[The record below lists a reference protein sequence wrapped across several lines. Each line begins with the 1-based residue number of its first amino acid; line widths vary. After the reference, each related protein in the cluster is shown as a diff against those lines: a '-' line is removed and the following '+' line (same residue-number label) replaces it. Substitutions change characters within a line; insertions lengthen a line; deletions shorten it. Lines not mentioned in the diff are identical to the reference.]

1 MAMTG
6 QGMRRIATLVAVVA
20 IGLGG
25 VATAVPAGAD
35 TAIPVVGCDRA
46 NTRIELTASARLDP
60 SCTYTEGVTI
70 SASHVELDCDQ
81 ALIQK
86 RGGGIGILV
95 TTPSDVDLVDVTIRG
110 CRVDGFLNSIHL
122 RRDGFNHL
130 PAGEE
135 YVHQL
140 DGVHVEGNLLT
151 NSRGVSIYVDGYVTG
166 TVVTHNVVLGAGSDA
181 VYLDA
186 GSRYGAVLE
195 NALVHNGY
203 GENGPEGQ
211 VTDFNGVQFRS
222 WGPGRE
228 GIAVDGSRDNL
239 IARNWIVGSSAGG
252 VFLYTNCGE
261 YVHQQPESWV
271 EHRFGAEHN
280 VVEDNIISGGENGV
294 WVGSRMAENVF
305 PMDCSDEPYVSSP
318 IQAITLDRAANN
330 TIRGNTILEVT
341 YGVRV
346 EDDGTRVVRNT
357 FLGTDASK
365 WAVIVGTPFRSTVLG
380 HPVTNTTVRGNRSR
394 IVGNA
399 SPYRWVTATV
409 GLLAWRNRA
418 LGADTAFCEAPEPPR
433 GPFVMTYAIAV
444 QPANAPPVPKP
455 DFEIPRL
462 GALPACS

>member
-6 QGMRRIATLVAVVA
+6 QWTRRLATALVVM

-25 VATAVPAGAD
+25 AAAVTPAAAD
-35 TAIPVVGCDRA
+35 TVPVVGCDRA
-46 NTRIELTASARLDP
+46 DTRISLSASATLDP
-60 SCTYTEGVTI
+60 SCTYTQGIDIV
-70 SASHVELDCDQ
+70 ASNVVLDCDN
-81 ALIQK
+81 ALIQ
-86 RGGGIGILV
+86 RSGGGIGILV
-95 TTPSDVDLVDVTIRG
+95 TTPADVDMVDVTIRH

-130 PAGEE
+130 AAGEE
-135 YVHQL
+135 YVHHL
-140 DGVHVEGNLLT
+140 DGVHVEDNLLT
-151 NSRGVSIYVDGYVTG
+151 NSSGVSVYVDGYVTG
-166 TVVTHNVVLGAGSDA
+166 TTIAHNGIFNAGSDA

-186 GSRYGAVLE
+186 GSRYGTVVE

-203 GENGPEGQ
+203 QENGDEGQ
-211 VTDFNGVQFRS
+211 LTDFNGVQFRS

-228 GIAVDGSRDNL
+228 GIAIDGSRDNL
-239 IARNWIVGSSAGG
+239 VARNWIVDSSAGG

-261 YVHQQPESWV
+261 YVHQQPASWV
-271 EHRFGAEHN
+271 EHRYGAEGNH
-280 VVEDNIISGGENGV
+280 VEDNIISGGENGV

-305 PMDCSDEPYVSSP
+305 PMDCSDVPYVSGP

-330 TIRGNTILEVT
+330 TIRRNTIMNVT

-357 FLGTDASK
+357 FLGADGSK
-365 WAVIVGTPFRSTVLG
+365 WAVIVGTPFRATVLH
-380 HPVTNTTVRGNRSR
+380 HPVTNTLVRGNRSL
-394 IVGNA
+394 IVGNT
-399 SPYRWVTATV
+399 SPYRWVTEV
-409 GLLAWRNRA
+409 DGLVAYRNRA
-418 LGADTAFCEAPEPPR
+418 SGAEAGFCEAPEPPR

-444 QPANAPPVPKP
+444 QPAGAPPVPKP